1 MELAD
6 VYAAYRRI
14 APYVHRTPLLTS
26 RLLDELL
33 GKRLLLKAEHLQK
46 TGSFKARGALSKAL
60 TLENPKGLLAVSSGN
75 HAQGVAYAARI
86 LGVKAL
92 VVMPAEASPFKKEA
106 ARAYGA
112 QVVDQG
118 VTGENREEVARA
130 LLLETGYAFI
140 HPFDD
145 PLVMAGQGTAGLE
158 LMAQAGELG
167 LFPEAVLVPVGGGGL
182 IAGVATAVKALSPS
196 TLVLGVE
203 PEGADDAKRSLE
215 KGGIVRLP
223 QVPRTR
229 ADGVRTLALGQHT
242 FPILREKVDAILTV
256 SEGAILEAE
265 GLLFTRTKQVVEPTG
280 ALPLAAVLEHGKR
293 LPKVLA
299 LLLSGGNRGFCAVSL
314 AWDGPFILENP
325 AS

>member
-1 MELAD
+1 MELAEIH
-6 VYAAYRRI
+6 AAYRRI
-14 APYVHRTPLLTS
+14 RPYIHRTPLLTS

-60 TLENPKGLLAVSSGN
+60 ALENPKGLLAVSSGN

-92 VVMPAEASPFKKEA
+92 IVMPEEASPYKKEA

-118 VTGENREEVARA
+118 VTVENREEVARA
-130 LLLETGYAFI
+130 LLEETGYAFI

-158 LMAQAGELG
+158 LMAQAGEMG

-182 IAGVATAVKALSPS
+182 IAGVATAAKAFSPS

-203 PEGADDAKRSLE
+203 PEGADDARRSLE
-215 KGGIVRLP
+215 KGEIVRLSQAP
-223 QVPRTR
+223 KTR
-229 ADGVRTLALGQHT
+229 ADGVRTLALGQRT
-242 FPILREKVDAILTV
+242 FPILKRKVDAILTV
-256 SEGAILEAE
+256 SEEAILEAE

-280 ALPLAAVLEHGKR
+280 ALPLAAVLEHGER
-293 LPKVLA
+293 LPQVLA
-299 LLLSGGNRGFCAVSL
+299 LLLSGGNRGFGVY
-314 AWDGPFILENP
+314 P
-325 AS
+325 

>member
-1 MELAD
+1 MELAEIH
-6 VYAAYRRI
+6 AAYRRI
-14 APYVHRTPLLTS
+14 RPYIHRTPLLTS

-92 VVMPAEASPFKKEA
+92 IVMPEEASPYKKEA

-118 VTGENREEVARA
+118 VTVENREEVARA
-130 LLLETGYAFI
+130 LLEETGYAFI

-158 LMAQAGELG
+158 LMAQAGEMG

-182 IAGVATAVKALSPS
+182 IAGVATAVKAFSPS

-203 PEGADDAKRSLE
+203 PEGADDARRSLE
-215 KGGIVRLP
+215 EGEIVRLSQAP
-223 QVPRTR
+223 KTR
-229 ADGVRTLALGQHT
+229 ADGVRTLALGQRT
-242 FPILREKVDAILTV
+242 FPILKRRVDAILTV
-256 SEGAILEAE
+256 SEEAILEAE

-280 ALPLAAVLEHGKR
+280 ALPLAAVLEHGER
-293 LPKVLA
+293 LPQVLA
-299 LLLSGGNRGFCAVSL
+299 LLLSGGNRGF
-314 AWDGPFILENP
+314 P
-325 AS
+325 ALP

>member
-6 VYAAYRRI
+6 IYAAHRRI

-26 RLLDELL
+26 RLMDELL

-92 VVMPAEASPFKKEA
+92 IVMPEEASPYKKEA

-118 VTGENREEVARA
+118 VTVENREEVARA

-158 LMAQAGELG
+158 LMAQAGEMG

-182 IAGVATAVKALSPS
+182 IAGVATAVKAFSPS

-203 PEGADDAKRSLE
+203 PEGADDARRSLE
-215 KGGIVRLP
+215 KGAIVRLP
-223 QVPRTR
+223 QAPRTR
-229 ADGVRTLALGQHT
+229 ADGVRTLSLGEHP
-242 FPILREKVDAILTV
+242 FAVIRERVDGILTV
-256 SEGAILEAE
+256 SEEAILEAE

-280 ALPLAAVLEHGKR
+280 ALPLAAVLEHRER
-293 LPKVLA
+293 LPQVLA
-299 LLLSGGNRGFCAVSL
+299 LLLSGGNRGFGVY
-314 AWDGPFILENP
+314 P
-325 AS
+325 

>member
-1 MELAD
+1 MELAEIH
-6 VYAAYRRI
+6 AAYRRI
-14 APYVHRTPLLTS
+14 RPYIHRTPLLTS
-26 RLLDELL
+26 RLLDGLL

-46 TGSFKARGALSKAL
+46 TGSFKARGALAKAL

-92 VVMPAEASPFKKEA
+92 IVMPEEASPYKKEA

-118 VTGENREEVARA
+118 VTAANREEVARA
-130 LLLETGYAFI
+130 LLEETGYAFI

-158 LMAQAGELG
+158 LMAQAGEMG

-182 IAGVATAVKALSPS
+182 IAGVATAVKAFSPS

-203 PEGADDAKRSLE
+203 PEGADDARRSLE
-215 KGGIVRLP
+215 EGEIVRLSQAP
-223 QVPRTR
+223 QTR
-229 ADGVRTLALGQHT
+229 ADGVRTLALGRHT
-242 FPILREKVDAILTV
+242 FPILKRRVDAILTV
-256 SEGAILEAE
+256 REEAILEAE

-280 ALPLAAVLEHGKR
+280 ALPLAAVLEHGER
-293 LPKVLA
+293 LPRVLA
-299 LLLSGGNRGFCAVSL
+299 LLLSGGNRGFSAL
-314 AWDGPFILENP
+314 P
-325 AS
+325 

>member
-1 MELAD
+1 MELTEIH
-6 VYAAYRRI
+6 AAYRRI
-14 APYVHRTPLLTS
+14 RPYIHRTPLLTS

-75 HAQGVAYAARI
+75 HAQGVAFAARI

-92 VVMPAEASPFKKEA
+92 IVMPEEASPYKKEA

-118 VTGENREEVARA
+118 VTVENREEVARA
-130 LLLETGYAFI
+130 LLEETGYAFI

-158 LMAQAGELG
+158 LMAQAEEMG

-182 IAGVATAVKALSPS
+182 IAGVATAVKAFSPS

-203 PEGADDAKRSLE
+203 PEGADDARRSLE
-215 KGGIVRLP
+215 EGEIVHLSQAP
-223 QVPRTR
+223 KTR

-242 FPILREKVDAILTV
+242 FPILKRRVDAILTV
-256 SEGAILEAE
+256 SEEAILEAE

-280 ALPLAAVLEHGKR
+280 ALPLAAVLEHGGR
-293 LPKVLA
+293 LPQVLA
-299 LLLSGGNRGFCAVSL
+299 LLLSGGNRGFGVY
-314 AWDGPFILENP
+314 P
-325 AS
+325 

>member
-1 MELAD
+1 MAEI
-6 VYAAYRRI
+6 YAASRRI

-26 RLLDELL
+26 RLLDQLL

-46 TGSFKARGALSKAL
+46 TGSFKARGALSQAL
-60 TLENPKGLLAVSSGN
+60 TLENPRGLLAVSSGN
-75 HAQGVAYAARI
+75 HAQGVAYAARV
-86 LGVKAL
+86 LGIKAL
-92 VVMPAEASPFKKEA
+92 IVMPEEANPFKKEA
-106 ARAYGA
+106 TRAYGA

-118 VTGENREEVARA
+118 VTVENREAVAKD
-130 LLLETGYAFI
+130 LLVETGYAFI

-158 LMAQAGELG
+158 LMAQAGKLG

-182 IAGVATAVKALSPS
+182 LAGVATAVKALSPS

-203 PEGADDAKRSLE
+203 PEGADDARRSLE
-215 KGGIVRLP
+215 TGGIVRLP
-223 QVPRTR
+223 QAPQTR

-242 FPILREKVDAILTV
+242 FPILQKRVDAILTV
-256 SEGAILEAE
+256 SEEAILEAE

-280 ALPLAAVLEHGKR
+280 ALPLAAVLEHGER

-299 LLLSGGNRGFCAVSL
+299 LLLSGGNRGFA
-314 AWDGPFILENP
+314 P
-325 AS
+325 

>member
-1 MELAD
+1 MELAEIH
-6 VYAAYRRI
+6 AAYRRI
-14 APYVHRTPLLTS
+14 RPYIHRTPLLTS

-75 HAQGVAYAARI
+75 HAQGVAFAARI

-92 VVMPAEASPFKKEA
+92 IVMPEEASPFKKEA

-118 VTGENREEVARA
+118 VTVENREEVARA
-130 LLLETGYAFI
+130 LLEETGYAFI

-158 LMAQAGELG
+158 LMAQAGAMG

-182 IAGVATAVKALSPS
+182 IAGVATAVKAFSPS

-203 PEGADDAKRSLE
+203 PEGADDARRSLE
-215 KGGIVRLP
+215 KGEIVRLSQAP
-223 QVPRTR
+223 QTR
-229 ADGVRTLALGQHT
+229 ADGVRTLALGQRT
-242 FPILREKVDAILTV
+242 FPILKRKVDAILTV
-256 SEGAILEAE
+256 SEEAILEAE

-280 ALPLAAVLEHGKR
+280 ALPLAAVLEHGER
-293 LPKVLA
+293 LPQVLA
-299 LLLSGGNRGFCAVSL
+299 LLLSGGNRGF
-314 AWDGPFILENP
+314 P
-325 AS
+325 ALP

>member
-1 MELAD
+1 MELAGIH
-6 VYAAYRRI
+6 AAHRRI
-14 APYVHRTPLLTS
+14 RPYIHRTPLLTS
-26 RLLDELL
+26 RLLDGLL
-33 GKRLLLKAEHLQK
+33 GKRLLFKAEHLQK

-60 TLENPKGLLAVSSGN
+60 TLENPKGLVAVSSGN

-92 VVMPAEASPFKKEA
+92 IVMPQEASPYKKEA
-106 ARAYGA
+106 AQAYGA

-118 VTGENREEVARA
+118 VTVENREEVARA
-130 LLLETGYAFI
+130 LLEETGYAFI

-158 LMAQAGELG
+158 LMAQAGEMG

-182 IAGVATAVKALSPS
+182 IAGVATAVKAFSPS

-203 PEGADDAKRSLE
+203 PEGADDARRSLE
-215 KGGIVRLP
+215 EGEIVRLSQAP
-223 QVPRTR
+223 KTR

-242 FPILREKVDAILTV
+242 FPILKRRVDAILTV
-256 SEGAILEAE
+256 SEEAILEAE

-280 ALPLAAVLEHGKR
+280 ALPLAAVLEHGER
-293 LPKVLA
+293 LPRVLA
-299 LLLSGGNRGFCAVSL
+299 LLLSGGNRGF
-314 AWDGPFILENP
+314 P
-325 AS
+325 ALP

>member
-1 MELAD
+1 MELAEIH
-6 VYAAYRRI
+6 AAYRRI
-14 APYVHRTPLLTS
+14 RPYIHRTPLLTS

-60 TLENPKGLLAVSSGN
+60 ALENPKGLLAVSSGN

-92 VVMPAEASPFKKEA
+92 IVMPEEASPYKKEA

-118 VTGENREEVARA
+118 VTVENREEVARA
-130 LLLETGYAFI
+130 LLLKTGYAFI

-158 LMAQAGELG
+158 LMAQAGEMG

-182 IAGVATAVKALSPS
+182 IAGVATAVKAFSPS

-203 PEGADDAKRSLE
+203 PEGADDARRSLE
-215 KGGIVRLP
+215 KGEIVRLSQAP
-223 QVPRTR
+223 KTR
-229 ADGVRTLALGQHT
+229 ADGVRTLALGQRT
-242 FPILREKVDAILTV
+242 FPILKRKVDAILTV
-256 SEGAILEAE
+256 SEEAILEAE
-265 GLLFTRTKQVVEPTG
+265 RLLFTRTKQVVEPTG
-280 ALPLAAVLEHGKR
+280 ALPLAAVLEHGER
-293 LPKVLA
+293 LPQVLA
-299 LLLSGGNRGFCAVSL
+299 LLLSGGNREFCA
-314 AWDGPFILENP
+314 P
-325 AS
+325 A

>member
-1 MELAD
+1 ME
-6 VYAAYRRI
+6 
-14 APYVHRTPLLTS
+14 
-26 RLLDELL
+26 ELL

-46 TGSFKARGALSKAL
+46 TGSFKARGALAKAL
-60 TLENPKGLLAVSSGN
+60 TLESPRGLLAVSSGN

-92 VVMPAEASPFKKEA
+92 IVMPEEASPFKKEA

-118 VTGENREEVARA
+118 VTVENREEVARA
-130 LLLETGYAFI
+130 LLLKTGYAFI

-158 LMAQAGELG
+158 LMAQAGEMG

-182 IAGVATAVKALSPS
+182 IAGVATAVKAFSPS

-203 PEGADDAKRSLE
+203 PEGADDARRSLE
-215 KGGIVRLP
+215 KGAIVRLP
-223 QVPRTR
+223 QAPRTR

-242 FPILREKVDAILTV
+242 FPILKRKVDAILTV
-256 SEGAILEAE
+256 SEEAILEAE

-280 ALPLAAVLEHGKR
+280 ALPLAAVLEHRER
-293 LPKVLA
+293 LPGVLA
-299 LLLSGGNRGFCAVSL
+299 LLLSGGNREFCA
-314 AWDGPFILENP
+314 P
-325 AS
+325 A

>member
-1 MELAD
+1 MEL
-6 VYAAYRRI
+6 VEIHAAYRRI
-14 APYVHRTPLLTS
+14 RPYIHRTPLLTS

-46 TGSFKARGALSKAL
+46 TGSFKARGALAKAL

-92 VVMPAEASPFKKEA
+92 IVMPEEANPYKKEA

-118 VTGENREEVARA
+118 VTVENREEVARA
-130 LLLETGYAFI
+130 LLLKTGYAFI

-158 LMAQAGELG
+158 LMAQAGEMG

-182 IAGVATAVKALSPS
+182 IAGVATAVKAFSPS

-203 PEGADDAKRSLE
+203 PEGADDARRSLE
-215 KGGIVRLP
+215 EGEIVRLP
-223 QVPRTR
+223 GAPKTR

-242 FPILREKVDAILTV
+242 FPILKRKVDAILTV
-256 SEGAILEAE
+256 SEEAILEAE

-280 ALPLAAVLEHGKR
+280 ALPLAAVLEHRER
-293 LPKVLA
+293 LPQVLA
-299 LLLSGGNRGFCAVSL
+299 LLLSGGNRGFGVY
-314 AWDGPFILENP
+314 P
-325 AS
+325 

>member
-1 MELAD
+1 MELAEIH
-6 VYAAYRRI
+6 AAYRRI
-14 APYVHRTPLLTS
+14 RPYIHRTPLLTS

-60 TLENPKGLLAVSSGN
+60 ALENPKGLLAVSSGN

-92 VVMPAEASPFKKEA
+92 IVMPEEASPYKKEA

-118 VTGENREEVARA
+118 VTVENREEVARA
-130 LLLETGYAFI
+130 LLEETGYAFI

-158 LMAQAGELG
+158 LMAQAGAMG

-182 IAGVATAVKALSPS
+182 IAGVATAAKAFSPS

-203 PEGADDAKRSLE
+203 PEGADDARRSLE
-215 KGGIVRLP
+215 KGEIVRLSQAP
-223 QVPRTR
+223 KTR
-229 ADGVRTLALGQHT
+229 ADGVRTLALGQRT
-242 FPILREKVDAILTV
+242 FPILKRKVDAILTV
-256 SEGAILEAE
+256 SEEAILEAE

-280 ALPLAAVLEHGKR
+280 ALPLAAVLEHGER
-293 LPKVLA
+293 LPQVLA
-299 LLLSGGNRGFCAVSL
+299 LLLSGGNRGFGVY
-314 AWDGPFILENP
+314 P
-325 AS
+325 

>member
-1 MELAD
+1 MELED
-6 VYAAYRRI
+6 IYAAYRRI
-14 APYVHRTPLLTS
+14 RPYIHRTPLLTS

-33 GKRLLLKAEHLQK
+33 GKRVLLKAEHLQK

-60 TLENPKGLLAVSSGN
+60 TLESPKGLLAVSSGN

-92 VVMPAEASPFKKEA
+92 IVMPEEASPYKKEA

-118 VTGENREEVARA
+118 VRVENREEVARA
-130 LLLETGYAFI
+130 LLLETGYTLI

-203 PEGADDAKRSLE
+203 PEGADDARRSLE
-215 KGGIVRLP
+215 EGGIVRLP
-223 QVPRTR
+223 QAPKTR

-242 FPILREKVDAILTV
+242 FPILKGKVDAILTV
-256 SEGAILEAE
+256 SEEAILEAE

-280 ALPLAAVLEHGKR
+280 ALPLAAVLEHGKG
-293 LPKVLA
+293 LPGVLA
-299 LLLSGGNRGFCAVSL
+299 LLLSGGNRGLC
-314 AWDGPFILENP
+314 P
-325 AS
+325 AP

>member
-1 MELAD
+1 MELAEIH
-6 VYAAYRRI
+6 AAYRRI
-14 APYVHRTPLLTS
+14 RPYIHRTPLLTS

-60 TLENPKGLLAVSSGN
+60 ALENPKGLLAVSSGN

-92 VVMPAEASPFKKEA
+92 IVMPEEASPYKKEA

-118 VTGENREEVARA
+118 VTVENREEVARA
-130 LLLETGYAFI
+130 LLEETGYAFI

-158 LMAQAGELG
+158 LMAQAGAMG

-182 IAGVATAVKALSPS
+182 IAGVATAAKAFSPS

-203 PEGADDAKRSLE
+203 PEGADDARRSLE
-215 KGGIVRLP
+215 KGAIVRLP
-223 QVPRTR
+223 QAPRTR
-229 ADGVRTLALGQHT
+229 ADGVRTLALGQRT
-242 FPILREKVDAILTV
+242 FPILKRKVDAILTV
-256 SEGAILEAE
+256 SEEAILEAE

-280 ALPLAAVLEHGKR
+280 ALPLAAVLEHGER
-293 LPKVLA
+293 LPQVLA
-299 LLLSGGNRGFCAVSL
+299 LLLSGGNRGFGVY
-314 AWDGPFILENP
+314 P
-325 AS
+325 

>member
-6 VYAAYRRI
+6 IYAAHRRI
-14 APYVHRTPLLTS
+14 APYVHRTSLLTS
-26 RLLDELL
+26 RLLNELL

-60 TLENPKGLLAVSSGN
+60 TLESPRGLLAVSSGN
-75 HAQGVAYAARI
+75 HAQGVAYAAKV

-92 VVMPAEASPFKKEA
+92 VVMPEEASPFKKEA

-118 VTGENREEVARA
+118 VTVENREEVARA

-182 IAGVATAVKALSPS
+182 IAGVATAVKALFPT

-203 PEGADDAKRSLE
+203 PEGADDARRSLE
-215 KGGIVRLP
+215 KGAIVRLP
-223 QVPRTR
+223 QAPRTR
-229 ADGVRTLALGQHT
+229 ADGVRTLALGRHT
-242 FPILREKVDAILTV
+242 FPILQKKVDGILTV
-256 SEGAILEAE
+256 SEEAILEAE
-265 GLLFTRTKQVVEPTG
+265 RLLFTRTKQVVEPTG
-280 ALPLAAVLEHGKR
+280 ALPLAAVLEHGER
-293 LPKVLA
+293 LPEVLA
-299 LLLSGGNRGFCAVSL
+299 LLLSGGNREFCA
-314 AWDGPFILENP
+314 P
-325 AS
+325 A